1 MKTNYPLIRFLFAL
15 VVGLIL
21 VIWPN
26 DAANFIV
33 ITIGILFLISGVVSL
48 VGYTTS
54 RSKKNPAARMP
65 FEGLGSLLFGLWLVI
80 MPGFFTNIIMFLLG
94 FILILA
100 GIFQIASL
108 TTARKSVRVPGA
120 FYIIPSLVLIAGIV
134 VVFSPN
140 DALHTAFL
148 IIGISSLVY
157 ALSEL
162 INIFKF
168 KQFGQQ
174 EKIEQ

>member
-1 MKTNYPLIRFLFAL
+1 
-15 VVGLIL
+15 
-21 VIWPN
+21 
-26 DAANFIV
+26 
-33 ITIGILFLISGVVSL
+33 
-48 VGYTTS
+48 
-54 RSKKNPAARMP
+54 MP

-108 TTARKSVRVPGA
+108 TTAKKSVQVPWA

-168 KQFGQQ
+168 KQIAQQ
-174 EKIEQ
+174 QKIEQ